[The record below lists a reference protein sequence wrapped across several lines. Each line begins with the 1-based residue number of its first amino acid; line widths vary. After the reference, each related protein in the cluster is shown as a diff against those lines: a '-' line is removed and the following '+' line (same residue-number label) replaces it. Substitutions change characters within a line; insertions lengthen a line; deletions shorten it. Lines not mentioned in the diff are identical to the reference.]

1 MRLASESKHDWRTH
15 NYKEDGQ
22 HREPHELD
30 GFSTNYVDQ
39 EKGRPVTGNEAS
51 DGENQV
57 ANTDIPQI
65 SECAFPGFGCST
77 TEANGFQNDTGVK
90 AEPVESDLGELF
102 AFSDGVIPV
111 GGCLTSRANHE

>member
-1 MRLASESKHDWRTH
+1 MRPASESKQISRTH

-30 GFSTNYVDQ
+30 GLSTNYVDQ

-57 ANTDIPQI
+57 ANTDMLQI
-65 SECAFPGFGCST
+65 IKCAFTGFWCST
-77 TEANGFQNDTGVK
+77 TEANGLQNDTRVK
-90 AEPVESDLGELF
+90 AEAVESDLCELLL
-102 AFSDGVIPV
+102 VIV
-111 GGCLTSRANHE
+111 